1 MTIAGR
7 EFNFVYPP
15 LADIQHSSWIHDQES
30 KVLFTA
36 DGFGNYHDLDDA
48 AKTTAEMDDIST
60 IETLREFHRSA
71 LLWLQY
77 VHPPTLVDE
86 LTSLFERYDVSWIAP
101 IHGNPIAAGDRE
113 EYLARLE
120 QAITDIN

>member
-7 EFNFVYPP
+7 VFNFVYPP
-15 LADIQHSSWIHDQES
+15 LADIQHSTWIHDQES

-60 IETLREFHRSA
+60 IENLREFHRSA

-77 VHPPTLVDE
+77 VHPPTLVDG
-86 LTSLFERYDVSWIAP
+86 LTSLFERYDVNWIAP
-101 IHGNPIAAGDRE
+101 IHGNPIAAGDLE